1 MNAFPAHGPFAI
13 HATVI
18 HSTSPTTIECQPNHL
33 LIISAS
39 GEVAHS
45 IPHPSTDEG
54 DIRSTLKSLSL
65 SSLPLVVLPWPR
77 HFLLPGLI
85 DTHVHAP
92 QHCMRS
98 LGSAQG
104 MHILEWLD
112 QITFP
117 QEARFSDTQY
127 ARNVYGRAVAT
138 GLNNGITTAC
148 YFASLHTEATKV
160 LADVALERGQ
170 RAFVGKVCM
179 DNQQTNPEYYREATT
194 ETSLK
199 GTQEVI
205 DHLKAID
212 PRGHLVRPI
221 VTPRFAISCTQDC
234 LAGLGE
240 ILDRERDAYGG
251 AGILSQTH
259 FCEAEQEVST
269 TLQMYPNFKSEV
281 DLYQHYGQFN
291 SRSVLAHCTIITH
304 EEILAMQQAQVGVA
318 HCPVSNST
326 VGGGFMAAPVKK
338 FLDLGMKVGLGTDSG
353 GGFSSSLLDVM
364 RMAVVV
370 GNAREVMSSG
380 KEGRLGLEEILWM
393 STQGGADVLNLG
405 DKIGSFHAGKKFD
418 AIIVDTLQSAG
429 GGLLGAMAE
438 VEEEEPWKQVLEK
451 FIMTADDRNMIG
463 VYVNGTRVK

>member
-1 MNAFPAHGPFAI
+1 MTVFPAHGPFAI
-13 HATVI
+13 HATLI
-18 HSTSPTTIECQPNHL
+18 HSTSPTTIEFLPNHL
-33 LIISAS
+33 LVISAS

-45 IPHPSTDEG
+45 IARHSADEG
-54 DIRSTLKSLSL
+54 DIQSTLNSLSL
-65 SSLPLVVLPWPR
+65 CSTPLLILPWPR

-117 QEARFSDTQY
+117 QEARFSDVLY
-127 ARNVYGRAVAT
+127 ARSVYGRAVDM

-148 YFASLHTEATKV
+148 YFASLHTEATKI
-160 LADVALERGQ
+160 LAEVALGKGQ
-170 RAFVGKVCM
+170 RAFIGKVCM

-194 ETSLK
+194 EAALK

-205 DHLKAID
+205 DHIKAID
-212 PRGHLVRPI
+212 SHGRLVRAI
-221 VTPRFAISCTQDC
+221 VTPRFAISCTSDC

-240 ILDRERDAYGG
+240 ILDRERGAYGG
-251 AGILSQTH
+251 AGMLSQTH

-269 TLQMYPNFKSEV
+269 TLQMYPRFKSEV

-304 EEILAMQQAQVGVA
+304 EEMLAMQHAQVGVA

-364 RMAVVV
+364 RMAIVV
-370 GNAREVMSSG
+370 GNAREVIKSG

-405 DKIGSFHAGKKFD
+405 EKIGSFHTGKSFD
-418 AIIVDTLQSAG
+418 AIIVDTLQTACG
-429 GGLLGAMAE
+429 GSLGVMTE
-438 VEEEEPWKQVLEK
+438 VEDEEPWKQVLEK
-451 FIMTADDRNMIG
+451 FVMTADDRNMVG